1 MRVINV
7 INREVFGILQTH
19 AFELL
24 MVSLERYD
32 LEDLKHISSHLKS
45 PFTNTKSKR
54 YKAELQKLLENMKSN
69 MIYHYV
75 NQFDAHFLMF
85 KYRKLHQ
92 VIILSPF
99 LLQRPSENKCLEMLQ
114 EVQIKHSKLTI
125 LKQYLL
131 QIPVCQYS
139 QALNMTHLAVRY
151 LKNRNI
157 HYSVED
163 IDFSFHRNPESHA
176 KDKAQYEFTF
186 NKIKERYDIENR
198 MLTAIQNGNAD
209 EALNLFKLM
218 KVSVSGIR
226 RVTDDLLNHKY
237 RGFLVNTL
245 CRKAI
250 EKANVNLLTINDISG
265 KYAAEIDDA
274 TDIEDLDNV
283 MENLIYEYAQTA
295 LKVKSLKYS
304 ANINTVIQHI
314 KINLD
319 RPLCLNELADLVGL
333 APSYLSRLFNQETGQ
348 SVSQYIMQLR
358 VEKGRDLLI
367 HTPMKVDE
375 ISNYIGFKQQSYF
388 TKCFKAK
395 YQLSP
400 LEYRKQYSSV
410 N

>member
-1 MRVINV
+1 
-7 INREVFGILQTH
+7 
-19 AFELL
+19 
-24 MVSLERYD
+24 
-32 LEDLKHISSHLKS
+32 
-45 PFTNTKSKR
+45 
-54 YKAELQKLLENMKSN
+54 
-69 MIYHYV
+69 
-75 NQFDAHFLMF
+75 MF

-92 VIILSPF
+92 VIILGPF

-198 MLTAIQNGNAD
+198 MLTAIQNGNAN

>member
-1 MRVINV
+1 MISQ
-7 INREVFGILQTH
+7 GSIL
-19 AFELL
+19 
-24 MVSLERYD
+24 
-32 LEDLKHISSHLKS
+32 
-45 PFTNTKSKR
+45 
-54 YKAELQKLLENMKSN
+54 
-69 MIYHYV
+69 
-75 NQFDAHFLMF
+75 
-85 KYRKLHQ
+85 
-92 VIILSPF
+92 
-99 LLQRPSENKCLEMLQ
+99 
-114 EVQIKHSKLTI
+114 
-125 LKQYLL
+125 
-131 QIPVCQYS
+131 
-139 QALNMTHLAVRY
+139 
-151 LKNRNI
+151 
-157 HYSVED
+157 
-163 IDFSFHRNPESHA
+163 
-176 KDKAQYEFTF
+176 
-186 NKIKERYDIENR
+186 
-198 MLTAIQNGNAD
+198 
-209 EALNLFKLM
+209 
-218 KVSVSGIR
+218 
-226 RVTDDLLNHKY
+226 
-237 RGFLVNTL
+237 
-245 CRKAI
+245 
-250 EKANVNLLTINDISG
+250 
-265 KYAAEIDDA
+265 EIDDA

-375 ISNYIGFKQQSYF
+375 ISNYIGFKQSYF

>member
-1 MRVINV
+1 MLK
-7 INREVFGILQTH
+7 ILIL
-19 AFELL
+19 AFI
-24 MVSLERYD
+24 VTQN
-32 LEDLKHISSHLKS
+32 H
-45 PFTNTKSKR
+45 TKIR
-54 YKAELQKLLENMKSN
+54 
-69 MIYHYV
+69 
-75 NQFDAHFLMF
+75 
-85 KYRKLHQ
+85 
-92 VIILSPF
+92 
-99 LLQRPSENKCLEMLQ
+99 
-114 EVQIKHSKLTI
+114 
-125 LKQYLL
+125 
-131 QIPVCQYS
+131 
-139 QALNMTHLAVRY
+139 
-151 LKNRNI
+151 
-157 HYSVED
+157 
-163 IDFSFHRNPESHA
+163 
-176 KDKAQYEFTF
+176 QYEFTF

-198 MLTAIQNGNAD
+198 MLTAIQNGNAN

-333 APSYLSRLFNQETGQ
+333 APSYPSRLFNQETGQ
-348 SVSQYIMQLR
+348 SVQYMQLR

-388 TKCFKAK
+388 TKCFKAV
-395 YQLSP
+395 STVTV
-400 LEYRKQYSSV
+400 RIS
-410 N
+410 